1 MTSRQLDSPF
11 LLVTRLHVFH
21 FLIEFCCCFRM
32 VGVILNAFWGSHFLP
47 NWRSARITM
56 KTLTQHWK
64 LHLYLLLQSW
74 ERQPWVMKSCW
85 CPEQRLR
92 GCCRGERQA
101 GCPPGAVELHNV
113 GAELPAADWGSLV
126 PGPPWEQSPPWECLG
141 SEGTL
146 EEYGFNCWFSWKAEG

>member
-1 MTSRQLDSPF
+1 MRRGSLHQSFDSSHCPGARASQQTTGFPF
-11 LLVTRLHVFH
+11 SPGDTAACISFPNRVLLLFQDGRSNSEC
-21 FLIEFCCCFRM
+21 FLGLSFPSKLEIT
-32 VGVILNAFWGSHFLP
+32 
-47 NWRSARITM
+47 RITM

-74 ERQPWVMKSCW
+74 GERQPWVMKEAIW

-126 PGPPWEQSPPWECLG
+126 PGPP
-141 SEGTL
+141 
-146 EEYGFNCWFSWKAEG
+146 